1 VKQLFGKISVDGAYL
16 YKCHSAQYVYYKTIY
31 LIKNIPINIY
41 VKYVNLCDISIMVK
55 CKW

>member
-55 CKW
+55 CK